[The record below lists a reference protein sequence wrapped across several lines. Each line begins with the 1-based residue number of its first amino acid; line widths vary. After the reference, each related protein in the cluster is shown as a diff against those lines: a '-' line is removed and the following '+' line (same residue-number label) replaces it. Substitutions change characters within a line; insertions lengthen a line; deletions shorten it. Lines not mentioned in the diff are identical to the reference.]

1 MRYAIFPTLATLLLC
16 LALQGPT
23 LAHCEVP
30 CGIYGDQ
37 QRFEAMLE
45 DHKTVLKAMT
55 QIQAL
60 AGKEDAQSH
69 NQLARWVANKE
80 SHATKIQ
87 HAIAQ
92 YFMAQRIKASDPK
105 YVDKLTKAQTSRKRN
120 RVIRAGGGAPPLAAS
135 VPRNNS
141 VVRRPTQLATL
152 LNSWLSYDISSC
164 IR

>member
-37 QRFEAMLE
+37 QRFLAMLE

-60 AGKEDAQSH
+60 AGKADAQSH

-87 HAIAQ
+87 HTIAQ
-92 YFMAQRIKASDPK
+92 YFMAQRIKARDPK
-105 YVDKLTKAQTSRKRN
+105 YVDKLTKAHAIIVAAMKCKQNVDTSHADALRTAILAFYEVYEGRK
-120 RVIRAGGGAPPLAAS
+120 PDF
-135 VPRNNS
+135 
-141 VVRRPTQLATL
+141 TEHK
-152 LNSWLSYDISSC
+152 
-164 IR
+164 

>member
-1 MRYAIFPTLATLLLC
+1 MRNAIYPSLAALFLC

-60 AGKEDAQSH
+60 AAKEDAQSH

-87 HAIAQ
+87 NTIAQ

-105 YVDKLTKAQTSRKRN
+105 YVDKLTKAHAVIVSAMKCKQNVDTVHADALRGAILAFHEAYEGRK
-120 RVIRAGGGAPPLAAS
+120 PDLAEEK
-135 VPRNNS
+135 
-141 VVRRPTQLATL
+141 
-152 LNSWLSYDISSC
+152 
-164 IR
+164 

>member
-37 QRFEAMLE
+37 QRFQAMLE
-45 DHKTVLKAMT
+45 DHKTVLKAMN
-55 QIQAL
+55 QVQAL

-87 HAIAQ
+87 HTIAQ

-105 YVDKLTKAQTSRKRN
+105 YVDKLTKAHAIIVAAMKCKQNVDTAHADALHAGILAFYEAYEGRKPDFTEN
-120 RVIRAGGGAPPLAAS
+120 K
-135 VPRNNS
+135 
-141 VVRRPTQLATL
+141 
-152 LNSWLSYDISSC
+152 
-164 IR
+164 